1 MTDRELD
8 RLADEYLTALDAGD
22 DPTIERIWEAA
33 ASDPQLEAM
42 LEDLHSE
49 IVADDKLQAER
60 IAKPILADA
69 VRAHLPSAE
78 IVEPSTGPV
87 TVGDVARE
95 LLRHP
100 PAGLP
105 ADAHA
110 LNETLQR
117 AADALPVD
125 LGLSKLV
132 AWAESRFG
140 TAPSAYW
147 KAFQQA
153 ALKLERRRASA
164 EEYQLA
170 ARRGPKPEGPK

>member
-8 RLADEYLTALDAGD
+8 RLADEYLTALDAAD

-42 LEDLHSE
+42 LEELHAE

-60 IAKPILADA
+60 TLKPALADA
-69 VRAHLPSAE
+69 VRTHLPSAE
-78 IVEPSTGPV
+78 IIASSAGPV

-95 LLRHP
+95 LLRNT

-105 ADAHA
+105 AEAHA
-110 LNETLQR
+110 LNEALQKSPEV
-117 AADALPVD
+117 LPGD
-125 LGLSKLV
+125 LGLSKLI
-132 AWAESRFG
+132 AWAEPRFG
-140 TAPSAYW
+140 NAPSAYW
-147 KAFQQA
+147 KAFRLA
-153 ALKLERRRASA
+153 ALKLEMRRASA

-170 ARRGPKPEGPK
+170 ARRGLKPEGPK

>member
-8 RLADEYLTALDAGD
+8 HLTEAYIAALDAAD
-22 DPTIERIWEAA
+22 VEVLNRIWERA
-33 ASDPQLEAM
+33 ASEPELEAY
-42 LEDLHSE
+42 LYALNAE
-49 IVADDKLQAER
+49 IDADDKLQATR
-60 IAKPILADA
+60 AVKPALADA

-78 IVEPSTGPV
+78 IIVPNSGPV

-110 LNETLQR
+110 LNEALLKSS
-117 AADALPVD
+117 DALPEN
-125 LGLSKLV
+125 LGLSMLV
-132 AWAESRFG
+132 AWAEPRFG
-140 TAPSAYW
+140 NAPSAYW
-147 KAFQQA
+147 KAFRLA
-153 ALKLERRRASA
+153 ALKLEMRRASA

-170 ARRGPKPEGPK
+170 ARRSPKPEGPK